1 MCVCVCVWAIMGE
14 CVALQRVNYFGREE
28 WKLQF
33 KQKQKVADEGIGLNL
48 NELYASWCWQAE
60 PCISHVEHLCGL
72 EDRCVDLLKVHTT
85 ETSESEF

>member
-1 MCVCVCVWAIMGE
+1 MCVCVCVGNYG
-14 CVALQRVNYFGREE
+14 RVRSSAKGNYFGREE